1 MNGLKEVVELFKKIK
16 LLHFQG
22 INPPLHPQGHSI
34 PLTHPDLDGISTNTP
49 NALRTNV
56 GRTLM

>member
-22 INPPLHPQGHSI
+22 INPPLHPQGHLI
-34 PLTHPDLDGISTNTP
+34 PLIIQTWMDIPP
-49 NALRTNV
+49 
-56 GRTLM
+56 TLQMP